1 MTSQAK
7 VEIKIPNKSEYVGV
21 VRLAV
26 AGIAN
31 RMNFTIEDIEDIKI
45 AVSEACA
52 NAVRYAYPN
61 DILGYIDV
69 TCLPQKDK
77 LEITVKDSGIG
88 FDPKNIHKSKVKK
101 ETSQASKS
109 DNLGLGFVFMQ
120 SLMDKVDL
128 SSSPNKGTTVHLVKK
143 VPVLSTKSKT

>member
-1 MTSQAK
+1 MTKTAK
-7 VEIKIPNKSEYVGV
+7 IEIKIPNQSEYVGV

-52 NAVRYAYPN
+52 NAVKYAYPK
-61 DILGYIDV
+61 DSLGYIDV
-69 TCLPQKDK
+69 TCLPLKDK
-77 LEITVKDSGIG
+77 LDITIKDSGKG
-88 FDPKNIHKSKVKK
+88 FDLKNPHKSKTEKK
-101 ETSQASKS
+101 ALKTP
-109 DNLGLGFVFMQ
+109 NLGLGLVFMQ

-128 SSSPNKGTTVHLVKK
+128 SSSCNKGTIVHLIKKIPAHTAKVKN
-143 VPVLSTKSKT
+143 